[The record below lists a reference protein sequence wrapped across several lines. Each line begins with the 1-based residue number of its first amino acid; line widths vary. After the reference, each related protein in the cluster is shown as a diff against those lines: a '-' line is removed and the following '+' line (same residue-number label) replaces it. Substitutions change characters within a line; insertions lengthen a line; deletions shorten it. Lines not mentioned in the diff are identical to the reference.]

1 MTSRLV
7 DVLPITLGSYLAL
20 LGGVLLLDSTGVVSL
35 TAWGRVGAAFG
46 LALIVLGVLAV
57 LAAWRVRRF
66 SRRLRRLVGHVQAGS
81 GMRVQDGVIATAF
94 GDITL
99 DLDSAGLPEGET
111 ELQLL
116 CWLGTIVVRVPAD
129 AGLDVTAQSLLGAV
143 RLLEE
148 REEGLVND
156 LHYVSW
162 DYRAR
167 PRRLKMRVSSLVG
180 EVAVVAA
187 PPRPSP

>member
-7 DVLPITLGSYLAL
+7 DVLPITLGSYLVL

-35 TAWGRVGAAFG
+35 GPWSLVGAAFG
-46 LALIVLGVLAV
+46 LALIVLGVLSV

-94 GDITL
+94 GDITI
-99 DLDSAGLPEGET
+99 DLDSAGLPDGET

-143 RLLEE
+143 RLLDE

-156 LHYVSW
+156 IHYVSW
-162 DYRAR
+162 DYAAHRQ
-167 PRRLKMRVSSLVG
+167 RLKMRVSTLVG

-187 PPRPSP
+187 PSRR